1 MGAGA
6 RLSEVWRYRGLLV
19 YFSRQILLDQ
29 VRQSPLSWLWLI
41 LRSGAPIVVTAFVC
55 GEGARFGSGEVP
67 YLLFLIVGMT
77 GWNLFEFSLLA
88 ATRSMSQH
96 SRLLTRV
103 YFPRLILP
111 VASTAEG
118 VLRFGVLALL
128 VLVVLLYYLVTQGRW
143 YVQARPEL
151 LLSLAAVLLAWLFA
165 VALGLWTSALDAPSR
180 DVRYSV
186 RYFLRFWFFLTPVL
200 YPLSLVPER
209 WQWLMWLNPMT
220 GIVETFRWSLLGVGE
235 LSLPSLAASL
245 GLLVIVGIGG
255 LLFFGRAEASLLDSL

>member
-6 RLSEVWRYRGLLV
+6 RVREVWRYRRLLV
-19 YFSRQILLDQ
+19 YFSRQILLDE

-41 LRSGAPIVVTAFVC
+41 LRSGAPIVVTAFVF
-55 GEGARFGSGEVP
+55 GEIGRFDSGEVP
-67 YLLFLIVGMT
+67 YLLFLIVGMAA
-77 GWNLFEFSLLA
+77 WNLFEFSLLA

-111 VASTAEG
+111 AASTVEG
-118 VLRFGVLALL
+118 VLRFGILA
-128 VLVVLLYYLVTQGRW
+128 VFVIVVLLYYLVTQGRW
-143 YVQARPEL
+143 YLQARPEVL
-151 LLSLAAVLLAWLFA
+151 IGLATLLLAWLFA
-165 VALGLWTSALDAPSR
+165 VALGLWTAALDAPAR

-209 WQWLMWLNPMT
+209 WKWLLWLNPMT

-235 LSLPSLAASL
+235 LSLPSLAASM
-245 GLLVIVGIGG
+245 GLTVIVGIGG